1 MRPGA
6 PGRAGDPCSQA
17 SCDSPESLDSAAVAI
32 FRDESGR
39 RGAAVRLA
47 TVAAGAAVLAALG
60 TFLVSV
66 FPAPW
71 TRRGEVLP
79 EAAPAAKAAAG
90 GAIER
95 RGRGG
100 ACPPAGQTRPE

>member
-1 MRPGA
+1 M
-6 PGRAGDPCSQA
+6 
-17 SCDSPESLDSAAVAI
+17 AV

-47 TVAAGAAVLAALG
+47 SVTAGAAALAAVG

-79 EAAPAAKAAAG
+79 EPAPAARPAAG
-90 GAIER
+90 HALDKRAREAAYR
-95 RGRGG
+95 REEARLRSLLEQ
-100 ACPPAGQTRPE
+100 AQAAQRKRRAGPSAAPVLAGFVV